1 VGCEEGARRPFR
13 PRPCALES
21 PTSYQYQPEIL
32 PVRGSLQGISLM
44 GKGASRRERGRGRRV
59 RPPNSRPGSRCAT
72 IGHSMSDSS
81 TTTTKDDS
89 PLAKAAAESS
99 RLSAG
104 AADMSRFHY
113 RMFKRGLDISVAGFL
128 LLLSPVWLLPLAIL
142 IKLDSRGPVFFKH
155 SRIGRGGKAFD
166 VLKFRT
172 MVQDAERILKS
183 DKELQAQFEEG
194 FKIKDDPRVTRMG
207 KLFRKLSLDEL
218 PQIIN
223 IFRGQMSFVGPRPIV
238 ESERYKY
245 GDRFENLTTVKPGPL
260 ANQRPHR
267 HIVRGTRR
275 PRHGLHRETIALVRY
290 EAHAQDD
297 LGHGRAPGRLLIS
310 PQPEQPHRNSI
321 EGSPWPVSPRF
332 FKGA

>member
-1 VGCEEGARRPFR
+1 
-13 PRPCALES
+13 
-21 PTSYQYQPEIL
+21 
-32 PVRGSLQGISLM
+32 
-44 GKGASRRERGRGRRV
+44 
-59 RPPNSRPGSRCAT
+59 
-72 IGHSMSDSS
+72 MSDSS

-142 IKLDSRGPVFFKH
+142 VKLDSRGPVFFRH

-245 GDRFENLTTVKPGPL
+245 GDRFGNLTTVKPGITGL
-260 ANQRPHR
+260 WQTSGRTDISYEERVALDMDYIEKRSLLFDTKLMLKTIWVMVAR
-267 HIVRGTRR
+267 RG
-275 PRHGLHRETIALVRY
+275 GY
-290 EAHAQDD
+290 
-297 LGHGRAPGRLLIS
+297 
-310 PQPEQPHRNSI
+310 
-321 EGSPWPVSPRF
+321 
-332 FKGA
+332 